1 MPRDLDGKLWDR
13 LSQAI
18 LAGFV
23 RQELDRI
30 LRINNWRARNV
41 ADGDDYEE
49 RVGSLIDVSYR
60 EGWLVTLCEALAEAR
75 KGRADIYGE
84 FIQVRDTLL
93 AVVDPR
99 SLTVLF
105 SSIEIDS
112 SWKKR
117 LNGDGDAFAPLKP
130 YVAIDTLMRR
140 KQSKDSISGVMREI
154 DDARLFVAF
163 VSRHY
168 RSIGDGIGE
177 FDRAFAR
184 LVLGPDGKV
193 PSRRVLALIR
203 DQESRDWIAQRQ
215 NALDPR
221 CHECLIVADLSDSG
235 NRNDAPADGPLAGIG
250 KALRDYFDGVGVEPG
265 LDPPPSPPPDSGP
278 APGAVI
284 VLGEP
289 RVVPV
294 PKGTMA
300 ADELVKELEGR
311 EVPHERWPDGWR
323 TAGKRPVTILATR
336 PVFVRTILDE
346 PQSNATDIDGQL
358 TSQLKSSFGFEFDD
372 ESEAVRPL
380 LNCPKVLWR
389 PNGPEWKPP
398 QAGGPTLYV
407 SAEQPPEFARWLAKL
422 LRINDSSRAVVYYE
436 DPAAK
441 GDLDNSVRRTAIEH
455 VLASAMTSDMPPL
468 HPDTAPFGYDQ
479 LIDVIK
485 SVDQNSPT
493 VIAAHDMRTTPGSR
507 QATIERFR
515 EIDRVIDQ
523 TLATKRAENAPLVRV
538 AVLFRNPEL
547 FPWLQ
552 FSRDT
557 RVGNWHLLRM
567 FKNKD
572 RGTYVPDPANVERLR
587 EAAEVL
593 ARRQPEQRAA

>member
-1 MPRDLDGKLWDR
+1 MPLDLDGKLWDR
-13 LSQAI
+13 LSKAI
-18 LAGFV
+18 LAGFA
-23 RQELDRI
+23 RHELDRI
-30 LRINNWRARNV
+30 LRINNWRAHNV

-60 EGWLVTLCEALAEAR
+60 EGWLVALCEALADAR
-75 KGRADIYGE
+75 KGRAEIYVE

-99 SLTVLF
+99 NLTVIF
-105 SSIEIDS
+105 SSVEIDS
-112 SWKKR
+112 TWKR
-117 LNGDGDAFAPLKP
+117 LNDNGDAFAPLKP
-130 YVAIDTLMRR
+130 YIAIDTLMRR
-140 KQSKDSISGVMREI
+140 KQSKDSISGIMREI

-163 VSRHY
+163 VSKHY
-168 RSIGDGIGE
+168 RSIGEGIGE

-184 LVLGPDGKV
+184 LVPGSAGEV

-203 DQESRDWIAQRQ
+203 DQESRDWITQRQ
-215 NALDPR
+215 NALDRR
-221 CHECLIVADLSDSG
+221 CHECLIVADLSDIK

-250 KALRDYFDGVGVEPG
+250 KALRDYFDGVGVGPG
-265 LDPPPSPPPDSGP
+265 PDPPPPPPPPDPAP

-294 PKGTMA
+294 PKGIVA
-300 ADELVKELEGR
+300 ADELTRELKDR
-311 EVPHERWPDGWR
+311 DVPHERWPDGWR

-346 PQSNATDIDGQL
+346 APSNAADIDGQL
-358 TSQLKSSFGFEFDD
+358 TSQLKSTFGFEFDD
-372 ESEAVRPL
+372 ESESVRPL

-422 LRINDSSRAVVYYE
+422 LRINDSSGAVVYYE

-557 RVGNWHLLRM
+557 RVANWHLLRM